1 MPADG
6 PVRVMDSGSTSTLRA
21 GGNRFKING
30 WPPLVI
36 GRKARS
42 CHARSDTAL
51 VALAG
56 GGMDA
61 AGTVDCALVPTTSLC
76 VGTASG
82 LPGSKGSNNR
92 CFQSM
97 RDFPKRPIMNIN
109 SLSHGCFGDRSSPL
123 MYSCS
128 DMRMLFHVSP
138 RPTLFIADDHVLF
151 TRVS

>member
-6 PVRVMDSGSTSTLRA
+6 PLLVMDSGSTFTLRA
-21 GGNRFKING
+21 GGNRFKIKG

-51 VALAG
+51 VALASAG
-56 GGMDA
+56 IADD
-61 AGTVDCALVPTTSLC
+61 GTVDCALVCISAHC
-76 VGTASG
+76 VGSASG
-82 LPGSKGSNNR
+82 MPGSKGSNKS
-92 CFQSM
+92 FVQSM
-97 RDFPKRPIMNIN
+97 RDVPRRPIMNIN
-109 SLSHGCFGDRSSPL
+109 SLSHGCFGDMSSPL

-128 DMRMLFHVSP
+128 DMRMFFHVSP